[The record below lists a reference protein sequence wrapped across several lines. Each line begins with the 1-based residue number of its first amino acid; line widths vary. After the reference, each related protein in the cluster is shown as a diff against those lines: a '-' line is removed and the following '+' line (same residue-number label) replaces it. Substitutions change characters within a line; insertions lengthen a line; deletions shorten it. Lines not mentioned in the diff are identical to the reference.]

1 MKSYSKPNA
10 FKANKKSLSMKENL
24 ASWNRGTKKKLIAEP
39 SNIMTK
45 SSRNGLILT

>member
-1 MKSYSKPNA
+1 MANKY
-10 FKANKKSLSMKENL
+10 KAKKKSLTMEQNL
-24 ASWNRGTKKKLIAEP
+24 RSWNKGTKQKLIAEP